1 MISSND
7 RYAHRKQ
14 AEGSTGINRETK
26 MLMSDEKDDRT
37 LEREKAL
44 EDTDD
49 GNFRVSPAQRGLSRE
64 VDLPGQ

>member
-1 MISSND
+1 M
-7 RYAHRKQ
+7 
-14 AEGSTGINRETK
+14 T
-26 MLMSDEKDDRT
+26 KDDRT

-44 EDTDD
+44 KDTDD